1 MADYRYNFDRIDCI
15 EGEGLSYNQ
24 LLDLTDVESSGEIL
38 TESVTLDEVKNFCKI
53 DINESEE
60 NALIQSLITAARLMC
75 EEYSNILF
83 IKRPVVAV
91 INNGNGGF
99 FLTGPVGEIIS
110 ITDMEGNTIP
120 VENYK
125 LSGSL
130 WKQLIYPRL
139 HNIVITY
146 YAGHEVLPENLKT
159 ALLNAVY
166 FLYDN
171 RSQGTD
177 NIGPIAMTLLNPVRR
192 VW

>member
-1 MADYRYNFDRIDCI
+1 MLLSQYDTGCDN
-15 EGEGLSYNQ
+15 GLSYNQ
-24 LLDLTDVESSGEIL
+24 LLDLTDVESSGEVL
-38 TESVTLDEVKNFCKI
+38 DEPVTLDEAKNFCKI

-75 EEYSNILF
+75 EEYSNIGF
-83 IKRPVVAV
+83 VKRPVIAV
-91 INNGNGGF
+91 LNNGNGGA
-99 FLTGPVGEIIS
+99 FLPLGPIGTIVSVE
-110 ITDMEGNTIP
+110 DMEGNTIP
-120 VENYK
+120 EENYK

-139 HNIVITY
+139 HNIVISY

-159 ALLNAVY
+159 ALLNAIY